1 MWGQLLE
8 AGVRIFEYKGAMMH
22 AKMLVVDELWAVIG
36 TTNIDNRSFE
46 HNDEDNLAMRDA
58 TVAAR
63 LLADYARDLEASDE
77 VTLAR
82 WRRRPLWEK
91 IVGPFVWI
99 LERQQ

>member
-1 MWGQLLE
+1 MTHMKVL
-8 AGVRIFEYKGAMMH
+8 I
-22 AKMLVVDELWAVIG
+22 VDGIWAVLG

-46 HNDEDNLAMRDA
+46 HNDEVNIAMRDA

-63 LLADYARDLEASDE
+63 LLEDYKRDIAESEEITLE
-77 VTLAR
+77 R

-91 IVGPFVWI
+91 IVGPFIWI